1 MPSSLLVLLMAINLS
16 CVSPTAEAQEITRP
30 APADKPPYD
39 IALDY
44 CAERG
49 GLAQY
54 SVKGEEVRFTC
65 GDDLTTIITI
75 SS

>member
-1 MPSSLLVLLMAINLS
+1 MPTFLPVLLMAINFS
-16 CVSPTAEAQEITRP
+16 SVSPTAKAQEITRP
-30 APADKPPYD
+30 APTDKPPYD

-44 CAERG
+44 CAERD

-65 GDDLTTIITI
+65 GDDLTTIITT